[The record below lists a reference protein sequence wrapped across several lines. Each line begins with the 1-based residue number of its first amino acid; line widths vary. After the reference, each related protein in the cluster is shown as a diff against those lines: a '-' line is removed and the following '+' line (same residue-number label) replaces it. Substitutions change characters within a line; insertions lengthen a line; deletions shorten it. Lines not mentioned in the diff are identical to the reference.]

1 MKNKIKTVH
10 FVGIGGSG
18 MSGIAEV
25 LLNQGFKI
33 QGSDANPSFITERL
47 ASQGVHVFKKHKGEN
62 VIGADVCVISSA
74 INKSNPELREARE
87 RGIPIVPRAS
97 MLGELMRF
105 KQGIAV
111 AGTHGKTTTTSMIS
125 NVLAHAGFDPTYVL
139 GGRIQ
144 GAETGAKLGN
154 GDYLVVEADESDRS
168 FLNLTPVIGI
178 ITNIDNDHLNS
189 YDNSLHKLKE
199 AFISFVQKLP
209 FYGPIFISAED
220 KLSQELLPRLER
232 RVTTVGFT
240 GRSDITVSNV
250 ITKEMRSKYLVSQS
264 GFQNIKID
272 LPLPGKHNVLNSLF
286 AIGVAR
292 ELGVNDA
299 AIAKGLSEYEGVE
312 RRFQFHGSFLSTSG
326 NIFTLIDDY
335 GHHPTE
341 IKATICACREAFPE
355 QEIRLIFQPHR
366 YTRTRDLFDD
376 FVSVLSEVDSL
387 ILLDVYEAGEIQIIG
402 ADSTTLARSIRLL
415 GKVNPL
421 VLSLNDKPLDAI
433 DSVIENNEVLLIMGA
448 GSINQLTGL
457 ILDFFESTV
466 VREIL

>member
-33 QGSDANPSFITERL
+33 QGSDLNPSLITERL
-47 ASQGVHVFKKHKGEN
+47 TSQGACVFKKHKGEN

-74 INKSNPELREARE
+74 ISKSNPELKEARE

-105 KQGIAV
+105 KQGIAI

-125 NVLAHAGFDPTYVL
+125 SVLAHAGLDPTYVL

-144 GAETGAKLGN
+144 GTETGAKLGN

-168 FLNLTPVIGI
+168 FLNLTPVIGV
-178 ITNIDNDHLNS
+178 ITNIDNDHLIS

-199 AFISFVQKLP
+199 AFVSFVQKLP
-209 FYGPIFISAED
+209 FYGPIFLSAED
-220 KLSQELLPRLER
+220 TLSQELLPKLER
-232 RVTTVGFT
+232 RVITVGFI

-250 ITKEMRSKYLVSQS
+250 TTDKMRSKFLVSQY
-264 GFQNIKID
+264 GFKNIEVD

-292 ELGVNDA
+292 ELGVNDS
-299 AIAKGLSEYEGVE
+299 AIADGLSEYEGVE
-312 RRFQFHGSFLSTSG
+312 RRFQFHGPFLSNSG

-341 IKATICACREAFPE
+341 IKATICACREAFPK

-376 FVSVLSEVDSL
+376 FVSILSDVDSL
-387 ILLDVYEAGEIQIIG
+387 ILLDTYEAGEDQIIG

-421 VLSLNDKPLDAI
+421 VLSFNDNPLDAI
-433 DSVIENNEVLLIMGA
+433 DSVIKNNEILLVMGA

-457 ILDFFESTV
+457 IIDSFEPATPK
-466 VREIL
+466 EMF